1 MELDWRNRCV
11 GGERLEDLCNVVGAL
26 GATSVEELDDLLW
39 DDPRTALPFHRAL
52 LRVAAELLWA
62 RAARL
67 QPWQV
72 DDVIE
77 HGLTRDAFDEVLLR
91 AGIEFDR
98 SGLSRTIT

>member
-1 MELDWRNRCV
+1 
-11 GGERLEDLCNVVGAL
+11 
-26 GATSVEELDDLLW
+26 
-39 DDPRTALPFHRAL
+39 

-77 HGLTRDAFDEVLLR
+77 HGLTRDAFDEVMRR

-98 SGLSRTIT
+98 SGLSRRRI